1 MSALEINRG
10 KNTTLFVRNRVFGL
24 AFLALFLFAF
34 AVNVQGQ
41 VITGLDVLEHENF
54 KPLLHKHVGLI
65 ANQTSRTRDGK
76 FGPALFKNAKGVK
89 LVALFAPEHG
99 LMGTRVAGNTS
110 DAIEHYESIPVYSLY
125 GSTRKPTKAMLKG
138 IDVLV
143 FDLQDI
149 GVRPY
154 TYLSTMILS
163 MEAANENHIPFVVLD
178 RPNPLSGT
186 RIEGNILEMKLQ
198 SFVGELPIPYLH
210 GMTLGELAK
219 MAVGESWILN
229 AKSLK
234 LSVIASSGWKRPMYW
249 NETGLPWTSPSPNI
263 PHFENAIGAAML
275 GALGELGIISIGIGG
290 EKPFLAL
297 GSNLVKSDALLR
309 VAQAAFPHPIVWEK
323 DSFSAI
329 VNSSKKN
336 FAGITVTLPRD
347 LHHAGTFYP
356 AQFAFLSTVLHDSAM
371 RTAFDGISTER
382 ILMFQKVTGT
392 TVLSSAF
399 EKSRDVQPILDGWSK
414 DVDSFALKR
423 KKYLLYQ

>member
-1 MSALEINRG
+1 ML
-10 KNTTLFVRNRVFGL
+10 
-24 AFLALFLFAF
+24 
-34 AVNVQGQ
+34 
-41 VITGLDVLEHENF
+41 TGLDVLRQENF
-54 KPLLHKHVGLI
+54 KPLLHKHIGLI

-76 FGPALFKNAKGVK
+76 FGPALFKNAKGVT

-110 DAIEHYESIPVYSLY
+110 DAIEHFEGLPVYSLY

-178 RPNPLSGT
+178 RPNPLSGA
-186 RIEGNILEMKLQ
+186 RIEGNILDMKLQ

-219 MAVGESWILN
+219 MAVGEGWIPN
-229 AKSLK
+229 GKTLK
-234 LSVIASSGWKRPMYW
+234 LSVIASSGWKRSMYW

-263 PHFENAIGAAML
+263 PHLENAVGAAML

-290 EKPFLAL
+290 ERPFLAL
-297 GSNLVKSDALLR
+297 GSNLVRPDALLHA
-309 VAQAAFPHPIVWEK
+309 AQASFPHPMVWAK
-323 DSFSAI
+323 DTFSAV
-329 VNSSKKN
+329 VNSAKKI
-336 FAGITVTLPRD
+336 FAGITVALPSD
-347 LHHAGTFYP
+347 LHHAGTLFP
-356 AQFAFLSTVLHDSAM
+356 AQFAFLSTMLRDSAM
-371 RTAFDGISTER
+371 RTAFDAISTER

-392 TVLSSAF
+392 TLLSSAF
-399 EKSRDVQPILDGWSK
+399 EKAQDVQPILDTWSK
-414 DVDSFALKR
+414 DVDAFVLKR
-423 KKYLLYQ
+423 RKYLLYK